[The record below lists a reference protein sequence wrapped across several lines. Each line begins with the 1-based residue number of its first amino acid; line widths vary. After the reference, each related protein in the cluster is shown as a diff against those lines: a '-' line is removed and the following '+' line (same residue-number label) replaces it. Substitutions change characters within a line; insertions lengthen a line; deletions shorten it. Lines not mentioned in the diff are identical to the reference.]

1 MNIDAFVNANDS
13 ARIYEC
19 TYYHDPTRWNS
30 IPKDTKEILNSQKWS
45 GYIKYL
51 DPEGNVS
58 DAIKNLPNNEG
69 GIYIF
74 FIQGPTLPSAEMYI
88 AYIGRALFTD
98 GQNIK
103 KRVSQYN
110 RESKRNNARPKIS
123 RLFRHWKDYLYV
135 KYFST
140 KDNELIQQ
148 GESALIKA
156 ILPPFNDDIPE
167 KIEFKQARKAF

>member
-103 KRVSQYN
+103 KELVSIIGKA
-110 RESKRNNARPKIS
+110 SVITLGLKFLVCFGIGKIIYM
-123 RLFRHWKDYLYV
+123 LNIFL
-135 KYFST
+135 
-140 KDNELIQQ
+140 L
-148 GESALIKA
+148 
-156 ILPPFNDDIPE
+156 
-167 KIEFKQARKAF
+167 KIMN